1 MNITSE
7 LKKGENS
14 TVDIIGEISAADFAT
29 YRDAAVKKIGE
40 NVELKGFRKGAVPA
54 DMLEKHV
61 GPMAIL
67 DEMAHMAV
75 SAAFP
80 ELIKK
85 HDVRAIGQ
93 PQVNITKLAP
103 ENPLGFTITVSVL
116 PDIKLA
122 DYKAIAKKEMGK
134 KVDGEVSDKELDE
147 AILQI
152 KKMRAAQE
160 HAAEHA
166 NDPDHKH
173 EDPKDED
180 LPELDDEY
188 VKSLGKF
195 ENVADFREKLRE
207 NLGEEKKAKDM
218 EKKQIATMEA
228 IIKKSEFDVPQMLID
243 FELDKMMHQLEHD
256 IAMAGMDIEEYL
268 KKIEKTRDDLKT
280 DWMDGAKQRAQ
291 MQLIISEIAEAEK
304 LHPTTEEIEKEAAE
318 IMERYKDAEG
328 VSETSVRA
336 YVASMMTNKNVFDFL
351 AKQK

>member
-7 LKKGENS
+7 VKKGENS
-14 TVDIIGEISAADFAT
+14 TVDIIGEISAEDFAS
-29 YRDAAVKKIGE
+29 YREAAVKKIGE
-40 NVELKGFRKGAVPA
+40 NVELKGFRKGAAPA

-85 HDVRAIGQ
+85 HDVKAIGQ
-93 PQVNITKLAP
+93 PSVNITKLAP
-103 ENPLGFTITVSVL
+103 DNPLGFTITLSVL
-116 PDIKLA
+116 PEIKLA

-134 KVDGEVSDKELDE
+134 KADDTVSDEELETAIKE
-147 AILQI
+147 IR
-152 KKMRAAQE
+152 KMRAQQTAIQEEKDPAQIT
-160 HAAEHA
+160 
-166 NDPDHKH
+166 
-173 EDPKDED
+173 DED

-195 ENVADFREKLRE
+195 DNVADFREKLRT

-228 IIKKSEFDVPQMLID
+228 IIKKSKFEVPQMLID
-243 FELDKMMHQLEHD
+243 FELEKMMHQLDHD
-256 IAMAGMDIEEYL
+256 IAMTGMDVEEYL
-268 KKIEKTRDDLKT
+268 KKIEKTRDDLKSEWT
-280 DWMDGAKQRAQ
+280 ENATQRAQ
-291 MQLIISEIAEAEK
+291 MQLIINEIASVEK
-304 LHPTTEEIEKEAAE
+304 LNPTTEEIEKEAAE

-336 YVASMMTNKNVFDFL
+336 YVASMMSNKNVFDFL
-351 AKQK
+351 AGQK